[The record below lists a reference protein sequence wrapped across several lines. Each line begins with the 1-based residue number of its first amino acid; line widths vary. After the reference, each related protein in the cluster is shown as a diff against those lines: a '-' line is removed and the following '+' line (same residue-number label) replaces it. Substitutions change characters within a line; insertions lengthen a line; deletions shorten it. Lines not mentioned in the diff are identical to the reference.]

1 MPGIILSIDQG
12 TTGTTVV
19 LLDDELNIRA
29 QGYREFGQ
37 LYPQPGWV
45 EHNPD
50 EIWGSVLD
58 AMTAAFSAGDIS
70 PADVAAIGITNQRE
84 TNLIW
89 DAATG
94 NPCHN
99 AIVWQCRRTADICE
113 QLKQDGREEL
123 FQSKTGLLLDP
134 YFSGT
139 KLKWQLD
146 HISGLREEAESGK
159 VIAGTIDTF
168 LTWKLTG
175 GEAHITDA
183 TNASRTLLMD
193 LDSLA
198 WDDELCTILGVPR
211 RMLPDIRGCS
221 EVYGITKDVPG
232 LPDGIPICGIA
243 GDQQAALFGQ
253 ACFET
258 GEAKCTYGTGAFLL
272 MNTGEKPV
280 PSANRLLTTVAWH
293 LDGRTTY
300 ALEGS
305 AFIAGSSVQWLRD
318 GLKIIDSASQI
329 EAMASEVPDTGGV
342 TIVPAFVGMGAPY
355 WRSDARGVIT
365 GLTLGTRQ
373 AHIARATLEGIALQ
387 NVDILKAMTS
397 DSGRHLLRLKVD
409 GGASA
414 NNLLMQMQADFLDCR
429 IVRPQIVETT
439 ALGAALLAGLGAGV
453 WKGLNDIA
461 GVWKED
467 RTFTPEMDDDARQAV
482 LDRWAKAVERA

>member
-19 LLDDELNIRA
+19 LLDHELNIRA
-29 QGYREFGQ
+29 QGYREFRQ
-37 LYPQPGWV
+37 IYPQPGWV

-50 EIWGSVLD
+50 EIWDSVLG
-58 AMTAAFSAGDIS
+58 AMNAAFSAGDIS
-70 PADVAAIGITNQRE
+70 PADVGAIGITNQRE
-84 TNLIW
+84 TNLMW

-94 NPCHN
+94 KPCHN

-113 QLKQDGREEL
+113 NLKQEGREEL
-123 FQSKTGLLLDP
+123 FRSKTGLLLDP

-146 HISGLREEAESGK
+146 HVPGLRDEAEAGR
-159 VIAGTIDTF
+159 VIAGTIDTY
-168 LTWKLTG
+168 LTWKLTN
-175 GEAHITDA
+175 GEVHVTDA

-193 LDSLA
+193 LASLE
-198 WDDELCTILGVPR
+198 WDEQLCAIMDIPQKA
-211 RMLPDIRGCS
+211 LPDIRGCS
-221 EVYGITKDVPG
+221 EIYGHTKDVPG

-272 MNTGEKPV
+272 MNTGAKPV

-293 LDGRTTY
+293 IAGKTTY

-318 GLKIIDSASQI
+318 GLKIIESASQI

-342 TIVPAFVGMGAPY
+342 TIVPAFVGLGAPH

-387 NVDILKAMTS
+387 NVDILKAMES
-397 DSGRHLLRLKVD
+397 DSGRKLLRLKVD

-414 NNLLMQMQADFLDCR
+414 NNLLMQMQADFLGCR

-439 ALGAALLAGLGAGV
+439 ALGAALLAGLGAGM
-453 WKGLNDIA
+453 WGGFADIA

-467 RTFTPEMDDDARQAV
+467 RTFDPDIREADRTAV
-482 LDRWAKAVERA
+482 LNRWQRAVAKA